1 MNQYV
6 FTFGSG
12 QVHGNEDMTGKA
24 VLINAVNEESAR
36 EEMFKHYGSKWSHS
50 YAFEDWI
57 EFYESNVLPFIKPEK
72 VVKEYTVDE

>member
-24 VLINAVNEESAR
+24 VLINADNEYIAR

-50 YAFEDWI
+50 YTYDEWE
-57 EFYESNVLPFIKPEK
+57 EFKDSNKLPFITPEK
-72 VVKEYTVDE
+72 IVKEYTAV